1 MQIPNCS
8 VLQGGKVLFWS
19 WVPYSL
25 LPEILVDCG
34 RRKTSTPHP
43 QLQQAGHWQCCDC
56 LGRVHQEIVAFCFPK
71 WGSCLNWSYKIV
83 TGDWLSGLCVY
94 KCRETL
100 AHLSF
105 HISPCIDNSLC
116 KGRKR
121 HMRFIDWDHK
131 WISRS
136 SSYPGQ
142 AYMPFVID
150 SAHFI
155 EVPFPGETNFLGQE
169 SLHIF
174 GLCWSVE
181 SSLFLLALHQEN
193 SKGCWFLLSGLSIS
207 SSGGGLASLSQLIK
221 EVRKVR

>member
-1 MQIPNCS
+1 MQIPNCF
-8 VLQGGKVLFWS
+8 VLLMQGGKVLFWS
-19 WVPYSL
+19 WVPYAL

-43 QLQQAGHWQCCDC
+43 QFQQAGHWQCCDC

-71 WGSCLNWSYKIV
+71 RGSCLNWSYKIV
-83 TGDWLSGLCVY
+83 TGGWLSGLCVY

-105 HISPCIDNSLC
+105 HISPCSDNTLC

-155 EVPFPGETNFLGQE
+155 EVPFPKQSWRPISWARNLCTYLVFA
-169 SLHIF
+169 
-174 GLCWSVE
+174 GLWKVL
-181 SSLFLLALHQEN
+181 SSYLPCIRKIPKVAGFCFQA
-193 SKGCWFLLSGLSIS
+193 
-207 SSGGGLASLSQLIK
+207 LASLAQD
-221 EVRKVR
+221 EA